1 MRILSFVAATTTLL
15 LLGSCTVVPKA
26 EPPPHVAPVPVATR
40 PAPAPVAP
48 PPASSD
54 WRDWPAT
61 RGDWRY
67 SDTGSGSSATFGTAG
82 APMLIVQC
90 TGDRR
95 IRLNRVTSGAGAMT
109 VRASTTSRV
118 LATDGNGVATLSATD
133 PLLDAM
139 GYSRGRFVIEM
150 AVQPTIVV
158 PAWAEFL
165 RVIEDCRQ

>member
-1 MRILSFVAATTTLL
+1 MRIVPFLAATATLV

-26 EPPPHVAPVPVATR
+26 DPPPRPAAPVPVPR
-40 PAPAPVAP
+40 PAPAPATP

-61 RGDWRY
+61 PGDWRY
-67 SDTGSGSSATFGTAG
+67 SDAGSGSSATFGTAG

-95 IRLNRVTSGAGAMT
+95 IRLNRVTSGASAMT

-165 RVIEDCRQ
+165 RVVEDCRQ